1 MTCWYYY
8 GSGVKIPNKHR
19 ACQEGF
25 RDWYGWFREW
35 SMHGGQ
41 ANGYAWLRG
50 ITETIR
56 RFVVLLEHLDFEKIG
71 GSKRTASLR

>member
-1 MTCWYYY
+1 
-8 GSGVKIPNKHR
+8 
-19 ACQEGF
+19 
-25 RDWYGWFREW
+25 
-35 SMHGGQ
+35 MHGGQ